1 MISDLRRQLIS
12 ILKSAETAT
21 DAQLL
26 ERARYVMRVNATLW
40 DLLSRSRT
48 PVLKPWAAVGVG
60 AYIVERPDGGSL
72 ALWTV
77 IGRFPGAGEDTEI
90 TLKLCSPTGEH
101 RELTH
106 GRSHEVTVF
115 EPSPLAS

>member
-1 MISDLRRQLIS
+1 VIADLRRKLVD
-12 ILKSAETAT
+12 ILKADDQCT

-48 PVLKPWAAVGVG
+48 SVVKPWAAVGVG
-60 AYIVERPDGGSL
+60 QYIVERPDGGSL

-77 IGRFPGAGEDTEI
+77 IGRFPGTGEDTEI
-90 TLKLCSPTGEH
+90 ALLLCSPTGEQ
-101 RELTH
+101 REMQR

-115 EPSPLAS
+115 